1 MTRQR
6 TLTLIG
12 VAGLGLASLV
22 ACGSDDAATSDTS
35 VEAPPESVEDTID
48 DTIENTIDD
57 MIDGTIEDAPSPEP
71 TAPAETDPPPT
82 TEVVEPPEAA
92 PGPGQLQL
100 GLVDCVQFAM
110 VAPVDADAAR
120 SLVPDDVEVLLDE
133 AGMATF
139 TQVSKTCDD
148 MTVDGAS
155 QGAGHFDTQ
164 WITIVGPAEQRE
176 YPDFAGYFVLP
187 TDYLHPISFASDND
201 AVQAAVSAFGVPME
215 PADLEM
221 DPLGPG
227 VWTGAANGPAGE
239 YTWSVDNATAGGAN
253 VYFVHVLER
262 ADDGLDYRYDIECPS
277 TVAWG
282 PGPASLNPAAG
293 SALFE
298 AVGAE
303 VVGEGYGVEL
313 TCDVTIDRTM
323 QITVTEDVD
332 YTETRQLD
340 VYGPST
346 GSDWPVVVYFHG
358 GDADP
363 GTRKTVVEA
372 AAVAEQGVV
381 VFVPSWRSGG
391 PAGGSEDTVCA
402 VAFAQAKADEYGGN
416 GGRTTLSGYSTGG
429 FTAAVHA
436 LIGDAAPL
444 PSSDCLVDPTMEL
457 PGAVV
462 PGGTPFF
469 AVAAARAGAFAN
481 NPQWSSLTPAQLDA
495 FDPYLALGENP
506 DIRFVQVVGEE
517 DRGGG
522 ALGDIPINESNL
534 EYHDALVAA
543 GYDADLILL
552 DGGHV
557 MEPNTDR
564 FETWVSAIVEAAN
577 GVADTGAVSAE

>member
-1 MTRQR
+1 MTMQR

-12 VAGLGLASLV
+12 IAGLGLTSLV
-22 ACGSDDAATSDTS
+22 ACGSDDATSSDTS
-35 VEAPPESVEDTID
+35 VEAPPESVADTIQ
-48 DTIENTIDD
+48 DTVLDTTATTDTTE
-57 MIDGTIEDAPSPEP
+57 GAPPPDA
-71 TAPAETDPPPT
+71 TAPPETDPPPPT
-82 TEVVEPPEAA
+82 TEVVEPPA
-92 PGPGQLQL
+92 PEPGQLEL

-155 QGAGHFDTQ
+155 QGTGHFDTQ
-164 WITIVGPAEQRE
+164 WITIAGPTEQRE

-187 TDYLHPISFASDND
+187 TDYLYPINFASDND

-215 PADLEM
+215 PADLQM

-227 VWTGAANGPAGE
+227 VWTGAASGPAGE
-239 YTWSVDNATAGGAN
+239 YTWSVDNATAGGTN

-277 TVAWG
+277 TLAWG
-282 PGPASLNPAAG
+282 PGPASLEPAAG

-298 AVGAE
+298 AFGAE
-303 VVGEGYGVEL
+303 IVGEGYGVEL

-323 QITVTEDVD
+323 PVTVTEDVA

-340 VYGPST
+340 VYAPSV

-358 GDADP
+358 GDDDP

-372 AAVAEQGVV
+372 AALAERGLV

-402 VAFAQAKADEYGGN
+402 VAFAQATADEYGGD
-416 GGRTTLSGYSTGG
+416 GERTTLSGYSTGG
-429 FTAAVHA
+429 YTAAIHA
-436 LIGDAAPL
+436 LIGDEAPL
-444 PSSDCLVDPTMEL
+444 PPNDCLVDAQMEL

-462 PGGTPFF
+462 PGGAPFF
-469 AVAAARAGAFAN
+469 AVAAARAGAFAT

-495 FDPYLALGENP
+495 FDPYLALGKNP
-506 DIRFVQVVGEE
+506 DIRFVQVVGEN
-517 DRGGG
+517 DRGSG
-522 ALGDIPINESNL
+522 ALGDIPINDSNL
-534 EYHDALVAA
+534 EYHDALIAA
-543 GYDADLILL
+543 GYHAELTLL
-552 DGGHV
+552 DGGHE
-557 MEPNTDR
+557 MAPDTDR
-564 FETWVSAIVEAAN
+564 FETWIGAITDAAY
-577 GVADTGAVSAE
+577 GVADTAADT